1 MRKKGFIYT
10 VFSAIIFSLMPLM
23 TKRVYSLGLNST
35 EAIFYRMF
43 LSLLPILLINIFYY
57 RIDMKLSF
65 EEFLDLAFCGVCF
78 GASGACIFKS
88 YTYINSGT
96 ATAIYFLYPILV
108 FIGECFANKRK
119 PSRFEFFALIGALT
133 GLALSSDFKEVNN
146 FKGVLYAF
154 MGALAFAKY
163 AIEMGKDHLSKVNN
177 LKVLF
182 YVNLF
187 ASFFLFLYIN
197 ISWGK
202 IYLDFSPGNFFS
214 LFLYSFAITLGAAY
228 YYQKGLRFIGPT
240 DSSMIMT
247 LEILMV
253 TLIGMIFLKEQF
265 SLMQIFSS
273 ILIFV
278 SCLTIVWLGGKR

>member
-1 MRKKGFIYT
+1 
-10 VFSAIIFSLMPLM
+10 
-23 TKRVYSLGLNST
+23 
-35 EAIFYRMF
+35 
-43 LSLLPILLINIFYY
+43 
-57 RIDMKLSF
+57 
-65 EEFLDLAFCGVCF
+65 
-78 GASGACIFKS
+78 
-88 YTYINSGT
+88 
-96 ATAIYFLYPILV
+96 
-108 FIGECFANKRK
+108 
-119 PSRFEFFALIGALT
+119 
-133 GLALSSDFKEVNN
+133 
-146 FKGVLYAF
+146 

-202 IYLDFSPGNFFS
+202 IYLDFNPGNFFL

-228 YYQKGLRFIGPT
+228 YYQKGLRLIGPT